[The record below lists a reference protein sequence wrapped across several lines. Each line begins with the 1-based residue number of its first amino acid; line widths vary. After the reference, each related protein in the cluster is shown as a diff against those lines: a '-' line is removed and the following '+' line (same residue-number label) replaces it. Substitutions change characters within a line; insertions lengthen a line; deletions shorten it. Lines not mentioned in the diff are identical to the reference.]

1 MEITGVAAYAIFFV
15 TFVGIYAVLALGL
28 NLQWGFMG
36 MFNIGIAAFFGVGAY
51 AQAIV
56 TTPDSTNW
64 LGGFGLPF
72 IAGLPVA
79 MICSGALAFLV
90 GLITLNLR
98 ADYLAIATIGIAE
111 IVRLFLK
118 NEDWLTNGV
127 RGIWGIEKPYAG
139 AAPGAEPLIYMG
151 VVLVAVL
158 IVFLAVERARR
169 TPWGRVLRAIREN
182 EDTAR
187 AAGKDVVQF
196 RLQAFV
202 IGSMIMGLAGALYAP
217 FFTFISPEAFDPLF
231 ATFLVWVMLVA
242 GGSGNNYGA
251 VLGAVVIWVVWSGTE
266 ELTRQLPAEMATQAG
281 AIRLLLIGALLQ
293 VILLFRSQGILPE
306 GFSLR
311 KKRQRPKSDTAR

>member
-1 MEITGVAAYAIFFV
+1 MEVTGFAAYAVFFI
-15 TFVGIYAVLALGL
+15 TFVGIYAILTLGL
-28 NLQWGFMG
+28 NMQWGFMG
-36 MFNIGIAAFFGVGAY
+36 MFNIGIAAFFAVGAY
-51 AQAIV
+51 VQAIL
-56 TTPDSTNW
+56 TTPDSPNW

-72 IAGLPVA
+72 IVGLPVA
-79 MICSGALAFLV
+79 MIFSGLLAFLI

-118 NEDWLTNGV
+118 NEDWLTYGV

-139 AAPGAEPLIYMG
+139 DLPGTAPLIYMII
-151 VVLVAVL
+151 VLFVLVLVL
-158 IVFLAVERARR
+158 LAAERARR

-187 AAGKDVVQF
+187 AAGKNIVRF

-231 ATFLVWVMLVA
+231 ATFLVWVMLIA
-242 GGSGNNYGA
+242 GGSGNNFGA
-251 VLGAVVIWVVWSGTE
+251 VLGALVIWIVWSGTE
-266 ELTRQLPAEMATQAG
+266 EITRQLPAEMTTQAG
-281 AIRLLLIGALLQ
+281 AIRLLLIGVLLQ

-306 GFSLR
+306 RLAIRR
-311 KKRQRPKSDTAR
+311 KRKPPPETKA